1 MLYKACCWGEA
12 MVAHIHKWQKRWAA
26 TFTRLLYT
34 EGTTRNSSHGPA
46 QCTGIYLLTSKGM
59 LVITP
64 ISDYVWN
71 VLCCKLQQELTSF
84 LHLSIQHSQI
94 KPTWIVGPVGGKK
107 KGKKERKNHLSLK
120 VHQAWLW
127 ERTEELLPGE
137 WWEGTAVVESHP
149 QRKTQAS
156 WSALAAYEC
165 KATKRSASWLSQPTI
180 STLTSLPKAS
190 LPPMPAIPV
199 QFLPNTIT
207 QEKRKSEPKS
217 WW

>member
-26 TFTRLLYT
+26 TFTRLVYT
-34 EGTTRNSSHGPA
+34 EGTTRHSSHGPA

-59 LVITP
+59 LAITP

-94 KPTWIVGPVGGKK
+94 KPTWIVGPVGGKN
-107 KGKKERKNHLSLK
+107 KGKTISLWRCIRHGCEK
-120 VHQAWLW
+120 
-127 ERTEELLPGE
+127 RTEELLPGE
-137 WWEGTAVVESHP
+137 WWEGTAVVESRP

-180 STLTSLPKAS
+180 STLTSLAKAS
-190 LPPMPAIPV
+190 LPPMPAIPI